1 MSTHHHID
9 YVEVP
14 SRDLAATKSFFTT
27 VFDFA
32 FTDYG
37 DDYTAFEGVGITGG
51 FFTSPNVSQAKAGAT
66 LIVFYSADLEA
77 TQAAV
82 EAAGGTVTQAI
93 FSFPGGRR
101 FHFDE
106 PGGSEFAVWSE

>member
-1 MSTHHHID
+1 MATHHHID
-9 YVEVP
+9 YLEVP
-14 SRDLAATKSFFTT
+14 TRDLASTKAFFST
-27 VFDFA
+27 VFGFS

-51 FFTSPNVSQAKAGAT
+51 FFTSEAVSQTRQGAT
-66 LIVFYSADLEA
+66 LIVLYSADLEA

-82 EAAGGTVTQAI
+82 EAAGGTVTQPI

-101 FHFDE
+101 FHFDA

>member
-1 MSTHHHID
+1 MTHHHID
-9 YVEVP
+9 YVEIP
-14 SRDLAATKSFFTT
+14 SCDLAATKTFFST
-27 VFDFA
+27 VFGLD

-37 DDYTAFEGVGITGG
+37 EDYTAFSAAGVSGG
-51 FFTSPNVSQAKAGAT
+51 FFRSPAVSQTEQGAA
-66 LIVFYSADLEA
+66 LIVFYSDDLEA

-82 EAAGGTVTQAI
+82 KDAGGNVTKPI

-106 PGGSEFAVWSE
+106 PGGSEFAVWGE